1 MPSNTRGIAERLLIA
16 AIVLAALPLN
26 ALFGLLTTYV
36 LAVLA
41 LLAAALLLWNRL
53 PWRAGTDTKI
63 LLAVFVTLGVLFA
76 LTAQKPTDTLSVV
89 NFAAFVAYAPLGA
102 LLWRGAAPENARRVA
117 MLALVGAALPALIAT
132 IQAIG
137 LGQERAIGLASDPIR
152 FADNAVICGFLAL
165 LGCLDARDRWRWVY
179 LAGPVFALV
188 VILFTGTRIAMVAF
202 PIVGAVALL
211 TAVPARARLP
221 LLALLVVVVVATG
234 FAVMNSGHA
243 RFVSLIET
251 VNQLAAGIPVT
262 DNSVRIRIEL
272 YDGAWRAF
280 LQSPLI
286 GHGWRHMMPSVIAL
300 IPEADRAYVS
310 GLPHLHNDVLNFMV
324 FGGLV
329 GLALYVTLLALP
341 LVLALRSPAD
351 SQKRQRVMGVI
362 VLVASYI
369 SMGLTDT
376 MLSFELHTM
385 LYVALTAIL
394 LRFCRDGEAAA

>member
-1 MPSNTRGIAERLLIA
+1 
-16 AIVLAALPLN
+16 
-26 ALFGLLTTYV
+26 
-36 LAVLA
+36 
-41 LLAAALLLWNRL
+41 
-53 PWRAGTDTKI
+53 
-63 LLAVFVTLGVLFA
+63 
-76 LTAQKPTDTLSVV
+76 
-89 NFAAFVAYAPLGA
+89 
-102 LLWRGAAPENARRVA
+102 
-117 MLALVGAALPALIAT
+117 
-132 IQAIG
+132 
-137 LGQERAIGLASDPIR
+137 
-152 FADNAVICGFLAL
+152 
-165 LGCLDARDRWRWVY
+165 
-179 LAGPVFALV
+179 
-188 VILFTGTRIAMVAF
+188 MVAF
-202 PIVGAVALL
+202 PIVAAVALL